1 MKTMNG
7 KTGTRIPFFQRFI
20 CQIDWRL
27 NKELKECLKYGIR
40 KVTYDG
46 SLFAEAQFGDLST
59 YEFWNV
65 EKWEGWLKFGTFRNM
80 WNQECYKYENKRPT
94 RRTMRRFL
102 AELGKHQETSIL
114 TRLGVETI
122 IFN

>member
-1 MKTMNG
+1 MKNTLNN
-7 KTGTRIPFFQRFI
+7 KIPFFQRFI
-20 CQIDWRL
+20 CPIDWRL
-27 NKELKECLKYGIR
+27 NRELKVCLKYGIR

-46 SLFAEAQFGDLST
+46 SLFAVVQFGDLST

-80 WNQECYKYENKRPT
+80 WNQERYKYENRRPT

-102 AELGKHQETSIL
+102 VELGKQKETSIL
-114 TRLGVETI
+114 ARLGAETI

>member
-1 MKTMNG
+1 MNNMKSSNN
-7 KTGTRIPFFQRFI
+7 TRIPFFQRFN
-20 CQIDWRL
+20 CSIDWKL
-27 NKELKECLKYGIR
+27 NRELKECLRYGIR
-40 KVTYDG
+40 KVIYDG
-46 SLFAEAQFGDLST
+46 SLFAEVQFGDLST

-102 AELGKHQETSIL
+102 VELVKQKETSIL
-114 TRLGVETI
+114 TRLGAETI